1 MERNVSGVGL
11 VIAPYHLDP
20 AIHRQSRRF
29 TGRPGLA
36 DARRRNPARQ
46 NGSERECEL
55 CATELLAANSSTL
68 CKECALILA
77 NAEPNDERWK
87 PVVGWEDHY
96 EISDWGRV
104 RRIVHQHRSGGY
116 PAVTLSAPGQATKR
130 VRVHLLVLEA
140 FRGPRP
146 YRCEALHG
154 NDIAYDNRAVNL
166 RWGSRRENLADRR
179 RIIAERLRELQAA
192 CLGKELEA

>member
-1 MERNVSGVGL
+1 MILLFVHPK
-11 VIAPYHLDP
+11 IAW
-20 AIHRQSRRF
+20 HRRTR
-29 TGRPGLA
+29 
-36 DARRRNPARQ
+36 
-46 NGSERECEL
+46 
-55 CATELLAANSSTL
+55 
-68 CKECALILA
+68 
-77 NAEPNDERWK
+77 AE
-87 PVVGWEDHY
+87 
-96 EISDWGRV
+96 
-104 RRIVHQHRSGGY
+104 
-116 PAVTLSAPGQATKR
+116 R

-154 NDIAYDNRAVNL
+154 KDIPHDNRASNL

>member
-1 MERNVSGVGL
+1 MTPAGS
-11 VIAPYHLDP
+11 AP
-20 AIHRQSRRF
+20 
-29 TGRPGLA
+29 
-36 DARRRNPARQ
+36 PAR
-46 NGSERECEL
+46 SPFADDERSPASGIRPVRTDLRRACEI
-55 CATELLAANSSTL
+55 CEAELLAANASTL
-68 CKECALILA
+68 CAECALILA
-77 NAEPNDERWK
+77 NEEPNDERWK
-87 PVVGWEDHY
+87 PVVGWEGFY
-96 EISDWGRV
+96 EVSDWGRV
-104 RRIVHQHRSGGY
+104 RRIVGQHRSGGY
-116 PAVTLSAPGQATKR
+116 PAVTLSIPGRPTKR
-130 VRVHLLVLEA
+130 IRVHLLVLEA

>member
-1 MERNVSGVGL
+1 M
-11 VIAPYHLDP
+11 
-20 AIHRQSRRF
+20 
-29 TGRPGLA
+29 
-36 DARRRNPARQ
+36 
-46 NGSERECEL
+46 
-55 CATELLAANSSTL
+55 
-68 CKECALILA
+68 
-77 NAEPNDERWK
+77 
-87 PVVGWEDHY
+87 
-96 EISDWGRV
+96 
-104 RRIVHQHRSGGY
+104 RRIVKQHKSGGY
-116 PAVTLSAPGQATKR
+116 PAVTLSASGRATKR

-154 NDIAYDNRAVNL
+154 KDIPHDNRASNL

>member
-1 MERNVSGVGL
+1 M
-11 VIAPYHLDP
+11 
-20 AIHRQSRRF
+20 
-29 TGRPGLA
+29 
-36 DARRRNPARQ
+36 
-46 NGSERECEL
+46 
-55 CATELLAANSSTL
+55 
-68 CKECALILA
+68 
-77 NAEPNDERWK
+77 
-87 PVVGWEDHY
+87 
-96 EISDWGRV
+96 
-104 RRIVHQHRSGGY
+104 RRIVKQHKRGGSL
-116 PAVTLSAPGQATKR
+116 AVTLSASGRATKR

-154 NDIAYDNRAVNL
+154 NDIPHDNRASNL